1 MIRFQQNARPRT
13 DTPSHRF
20 AVGQTVRMK
29 SRIGMLQK
37 PVELFEIK
45 SRLPVK
51 DGSPQYRIR
60 SEQETHERVTSQF
73 QIERV
78 AGPQPFDLKLTIFSD
93 PRGPHVYYGMRAETD
108 SDGHALEERLAKLGE

>member
-60 SEQETHERVTSQF
+60 SEHETYERVTT
-73 QIERV
+73 EDNLEV
-78 AGPQPFDLKLTIFSD
+78 ADNPVAANNPVVSNN
-93 PRGPHVYYGMRAETD
+93 PA
-108 SDGHALEERLAKLGE
+108 A

>member
-13 DTPSHRF
+13 DMPSHLF

-29 SRIGMLQK
+29 SRTGLFNK
-37 PVELFEIK
+37 TAELFEIK

-60 SEQETHERVTSQF
+60 SEQETHERVTT
-73 QIERV
+73 EDNLEPADNPVV
-78 AGPQPFDLKLTIFSD
+78 ADNPA
-93 PRGPHVYYGMRAETD
+93 V
-108 SDGHALEERLAKLGE
+108 